1 MPLRTMEVMV
11 CNMEIPET
19 PRYQYAREKAIDTL
33 IEYGTNSLPISVK
46 KISNNLPIKI
56 LFNTYSHLMELHGF
70 SYTEVCG
77 AYKSEDGAVIQN
89 GDEYCILYNDID
101 RSSQRIRFTLAHELG
116 HIILGHLQF
125 DACLCRLSDHEYDVL
140 EKEANQFASQLLSP
154 EPLIYDILKK
164 SHRIN
169 TSQVRSI
176 FDISYQSAD
185 CVLKRMNTRGG
196 IFCYRSE
203 ILHDLYAEPL
213 NEIYQTYI

>member
-1 MPLRTMEVMV
+1 MPLKTMGVMV

-19 PRYQYAREKAIDTL
+19 PRYDYARTKAIDIL
-33 IEYGTNSLPISVK
+33 IDYGTNSLPISVK
-46 KISNNLPIKI
+46 KISNNLPFKI
-56 LFNTYSHLMELHGF
+56 LFDTYSHLMRNKGL
-70 SYTEVCG
+70 SYAEVCS
-77 AYKSEDGAVIQN
+77 AYKSEEGAAILRDG
-89 GDEYCILYNDID
+89 EYCIIYNDID

-116 HIILGHLQF
+116 HIILGHLEF

-203 ILHDLYAEPL
+203 ILHDLYAGPL
-213 NEIYQTYI
+213 NEIYQMYT